1 MSNEDMTGKN
11 QRKDLQILKY
21 PSIYR
26 SMSSFISS
34 QPLVYQSRMH
44 IPAHWLWH
52 LHSTKLLHSVAFL
65 IFMRII
71 LHYFWDGFI
80 PLVRS
85 FTRNFQASVDSY
97 VADALECKQKG
108 MFIAQSES
116 STSNS
121 SSGLYNS
128 NEKIKFLL
136 KDMLGLEAF
145 QTFLEMKSIGLGGMY
160 LAHNQK
166 I

>member
-1 MSNEDMTGKN
+1 
-11 QRKDLQILKY
+11 
-21 PSIYR
+21 
-26 SMSSFISS
+26 
-34 QPLVYQSRMH
+34 
-44 IPAHWLWH
+44 
-52 LHSTKLLHSVAFL
+52 
-65 IFMRII
+65 MRII